1 MRFQILQAIIRPMK
15 DRIISNVI
23 NCSVFAQEHSILE
36 GVHLTIHAGQTWLI
50 TGPNGSGKSA
60 LGSALAGRLELE
72 PGPEGLYQAPASCAL
87 VSFEEAARLI
97 AEDRA
102 NDDSEFIEGGIDI
115 GRTPRRLLRSAFS
128 TAQPAEAL
136 ETHPAVLDCGIV
148 PILDRGL
155 KYLSTGEIRRTML
168 AQALIAEPELLILDE
183 PYEGLDARFRIFLD
197 TLIRTWA
204 RSTGKALIVIMD
216 RPDSI
221 AAVFTNRLELA
232 PQTRT
237 NTTDDSN
244 THFFGQYS
252 ARDTQKLLAV
262 PLTYAGQN
270 TGSPLNPQ
278 RTPKGGTL
286 VEMRTVSVAWSGRT
300 VLDSL
305 NWTLRAGEHWLI
317 RGPNGSG
324 KTTFLELITGD
335 NPQAYRNAITV
346 FGARRGSGESIWDI
360 KARMGIVSHRLHQEY
375 RMVGDLDLCSVL
387 VSGMH
392 DSIGLYER
400 VPQSEIDRACLWL
413 RLAGFSAKNST
424 AFSSLSY
431 GEQRAVLILRAA
443 IKCPEIL
450 ILDEPCHGLDGEH
463 RAAILHLLEKIAETG
478 TTTLLHVTHDP
489 TEVLPCERSILE
501 LDPASSPMWRVLTQE
516 PQAVTIKQ

>member
-1 MRFQILQAIIRPMK
+1 MK
-15 DRIISNVI
+15 DRIITVLV
-23 NCSVFAQEHSILE
+23 NCTVSAQEQVILE
-36 GVHLTIHAGQTWLI
+36 GVHLAIHAGQTWLV

-60 LGSALAGRLELE
+60 LGAALAGRLALT
-72 PGPEGLYQAPASCAL
+72 PGPEGLYQAPSSTAL

-102 NDDSEFIEGGIDI
+102 SDDSEFTEGGIDI
-115 GRTPRRLLRSAFS
+115 GRTPRRLLQTAFN
-128 TAQPAEAL
+128 TAQPPKTL
-136 ETHPAVLDCGIV
+136 ETHPAVIDCGIV
-148 PILDRGL
+148 SILDRGL

-168 AQALIAEPELLILDE
+168 AQALITEPDLLILDE
-183 PYEGLDARFRIFLD
+183 PYEGLDARFRIFVD

-204 RSTGKALIVIMD
+204 GSTGKALIVIMD

-221 AAVFTNRLELA
+221 PAVFPNRLELA

-237 NTTDDSN
+237 PGIMGDSPQPFRQFTTEETRN
-244 THFFGQYS
+244 
-252 ARDTQKLLAV
+252 LLAV
-262 PLTYAGQN
+262 PLTYTRQN
-270 TGSPLNPQ
+270 GDSPLNNR
-278 RTPKGGTL
+278 RTPEGATL
-286 VEMRTVSVAWSGRT
+286 VEMRNVSVSWSGRT
-300 VLDSL
+300 VLDNL

-335 NPQAYRNAITV
+335 NPQAYCNAITV

-400 VPQSEIDRACLWL
+400 VPQSEIDRARLWL
-413 RLAGFSAKNST
+413 NLGGFTSKTGHPFN
-424 AFSSLSY
+424 SLSY

-450 ILDEPCHGLDGEH
+450 ILDEPCHGLDSEH
-463 RAAILHLLEKIAETG
+463 HAAILHLLEKIAGTG

-516 PQAVTIKQ
+516 TQAVKIDR